1 MTELNGDA
9 TKSRLFAAG
18 VDNFFATL
26 LCLLI
31 ASKLPGIE
39 SSWIRWEF
47 AIFAYLGYFL
57 VQEATWHTTLGKWLF
72 GLTIVCLD
80 GGAVGW
86 PEAGSRT
93 LLRIVEVNPILLGML
108 PGAIA
113 MILSS
118 ASNGWGIAWRAPSW
132 SARRCSRLKRPPAE
146 RHSAGESASSSP

>member
-9 TKSRLFAAG
+9 TKSRLFAAA
-18 VDNFFATL
+18 VDNLFATL

-31 ASKLPGIE
+31 ASKLPGI
-39 SSWIRWEF
+39 

-93 LLRIVEVNPILLGML
+93 LLRVVEVNPILLGML
-108 PGAIA
+108 PG
-113 MILSS
+113 
-118 ASNGWGIAWRAPSW
+118 GIAVALSKRKQ
-132 SARRCSRLKRPPAE
+132 RLGDRLAGTIVVRKKELEAE
-146 RHSAGESASSSP
+146 EAYRGGL

>member
-1 MTELNGDA
+1 MTELTGDA
-9 TKSRLFAAG
+9 TKSRLFAAA
-18 VDNFFATL
+18 VDNLFATL

-80 GGAVGW
+80 GGVVGW

-93 LLRIVEVNPILLGML
+93 LLRVLEVNPILLGML
-108 PGAIA
+108 PG
-113 MILSS
+113 
-118 ASNGWGIAWRAPSW
+118 GIAVALSKRKQ
-132 SARRCSRLKRPPAE
+132 RLGDRLAGTIVVRKKALEAE
-146 RHSAGESASSSP
+146 EAYRGGP